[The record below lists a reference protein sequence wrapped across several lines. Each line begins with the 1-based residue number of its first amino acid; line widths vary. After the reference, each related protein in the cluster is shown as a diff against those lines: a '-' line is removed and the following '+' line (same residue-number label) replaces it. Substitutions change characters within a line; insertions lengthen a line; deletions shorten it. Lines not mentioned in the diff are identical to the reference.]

1 VRAEVGQP
9 RSGYVHERN
18 PSRTSHACGKVYKG
32 NRVARGLYRCA
43 CGWKA
48 QADPNGALNLDEG
61 TFPVS
66 PVFTGVARTWKGSRG
81 RGARPGALSFRLR
94 WPTVHQPSCFPK
106 GAPRGRESLPSSLIG
121 WGEDLPGRSQ
131 AGAPW
136 LKTTACGPRRFS
148 APSCGKRRWAG
159 PAPL

>member
-1 VRAEVGQP
+1 MRAEVGQP

-121 WGEDLPGRSQ
+121 
-131 AGAPW
+131 
-136 LKTTACGPRRFS
+136 
-148 APSCGKRRWAG
+148 
-159 PAPL
+159 